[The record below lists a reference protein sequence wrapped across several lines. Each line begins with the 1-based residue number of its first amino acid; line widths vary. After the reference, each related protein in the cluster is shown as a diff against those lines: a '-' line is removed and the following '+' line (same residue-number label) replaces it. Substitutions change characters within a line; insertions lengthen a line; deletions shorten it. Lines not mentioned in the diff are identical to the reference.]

1 MNEMMD
7 DLIIKICKVDPL
19 FSKEYFKIID
29 TYLSSSIKTLLY
41 ALLSFFA
48 FYLNAIKAQN
58 TVPFLAT
65 APGPFII

>member
-1 MNEMMD
+1 MID
-7 DLIIKICKVDPL
+7 DFIVKICRIDPL

-29 TYLSSSIKTLLY
+29 TYSTSSIKTQLY

-48 FYLNAIKAQN
+48 FYLNAIKGQYII
-58 TVPFLAT
+58 PFLST